1 MACHDSVITAQRDP
15 PRPPFLRGGD
25 NARPRLGRVFFVLAI
40 TLLIAPVLSADEPAS
55 AVGPLMKLYQ
65 SGRLPAERQP
75 AVVEMICNRGNE
87 HDLRVVFDRVIAAD
101 GMSEPLRLKTLGWLA
116 EAARTRKVKPAGEL
130 GGLAQLVRSKES
142 TLTAAAVR
150 LAAVLSVAE
159 VSPDLQKIAR
169 DPAAPAD
176 LQQAAIAGLVAIG
189 GEPNRATL
197 LQLASHGPG
206 PGVRMQAVAAV
217 VGFDPVAAARE
228 AANVLAHLSAAE
240 DPAVMLDAFL
250 DRKDGSAVL
259 ARALAQVKLHVD
271 VAKRCLR
278 YMYSIGRSDAEL
290 SGVLSAA
297 AGVVADPPPPTQDEV
312 AALVREVQEKGNAA
326 RGEKVFRRS
335 DLSCMKC
342 HSVSRAGGQVGPEL
356 SAIGGS
362 SPVDYVVNSI
372 LNPSLAVKEQ
382 FVTRIFQTAD
392 GKLLTGIVIDRDES
406 RVRFRDAQGKTITL
420 AAADIEEEAEGKSM
434 MPTGLTKFLTKGE
447 LLDLIRFISELGKPG
462 PYAVQTVPAIQR
474 WRVLL
479 NPPHELTD
487 AVPHLEHIRQLVLDS
502 TPEAWGAAYGQVAG
516 VLPLDEL
523 RKGNRP
529 AVVILRGEVQVNE
542 AGKIAMHVHSTE
554 KAQVWVDT
562 ELFESQSQFETSLAP
577 GRHQVIVR
585 VEISDRP
592 VPELKIELTRP
603 SESPAQFEIIGG
615 S

>member
-1 MACHDSVITAQRDP
+1 M
-15 PRPPFLRGGD
+15 LRGL
-25 NARPRLGRVFFVLAI
+25 RLGQNAVFLAI
-40 TLLIAPVLSADEPAS
+40 ALLIASPLIADEPVS
-55 AVGPLMKLYQ
+55 AVGPLMKLYR

-87 HDLRVVFDRVIAAD
+87 HDLRVVFDKVIAPD
-101 GMSEPLRLKTLGWLA
+101 GMPGALRLKTLGWLT
-116 EAARTRKVKPAGEL
+116 EAARTRKVKPAGDL
-130 GGLAQLVRSKES
+130 AGLAQLVRSKDAVV
-142 TLTAAAVR
+142 TAAAVR
-150 LAAVLSVAE
+150 LAAVLSVAA

-169 DPAAPAD
+169 DPGAPAD

-189 GEPNRATL
+189 GDQNRATL
-197 LQLASHGPG
+197 LQLASHELD

-217 VGFDPVAAARE
+217 VGFDVGAAARE
-228 AANVLAHLSAAE
+228 AAAVLAHASADD

-250 DRKDGSAVL
+250 DRKEGSA
-259 ARALAQVKLHVD
+259 ALAKSLKEAKLSVD
-271 VAKRCLR
+271 VAKRSLR
-278 YMYSIGRSDAEL
+278 YMYSIGRNDAEL

-312 AALVREVQEKGNAA
+312 AALVREVQDKGDAA
-326 RGEKVFRRS
+326 RGEKIFRRS

-356 SAIGGS
+356 SAVGGS

-382 FVTRIFQTAD
+382 FVTRIFETTD

-420 AAADIEEEAEGKSM
+420 AVADIEDEAEGKSM

-447 LLDLIRFISELGKPG
+447 LLDLIRFISELGRPG
-462 PYAVQTVPAIQR
+462 PYAVQTVPSIQR

-479 NPPHELTD
+479 NPPSELTD

-502 TPEAWGAAYGQVAG
+502 PPEAWGAAYGQVAG

-542 AGKIAMHVHSTE
+542 AGKIAVHVHTTE
-554 KAQVWVDT
+554 KAQVWVDA
-562 ELFESQSQFETSLAP
+562 EAFESQSEFEVFLEP

-585 VEISDRP
+585 VEISDRQA
-592 VPELKIELTRP
+592 PELKIELTRP
-603 SESPAQFEIIGG
+603 AGSAVQFEVVGG

>member
-1 MACHDSVITAQRDP
+1 
-15 PRPPFLRGGD
+15 
-25 NARPRLGRVFFVLAI
+25 
-40 TLLIAPVLSADEPAS
+40 
-55 AVGPLMKLYQ
+55 
-65 SGRLPAERQP
+65 
-75 AVVEMICNRGNE
+75 
-87 HDLRVVFDRVIAAD
+87 
-101 GMSEPLRLKTLGWLA
+101 
-116 EAARTRKVKPAGEL
+116 
-130 GGLAQLVRSKES
+130 
-142 TLTAAAVR
+142 
-150 LAAVLSVAE
+150 
-159 VSPDLQKIAR
+159 
-169 DPAAPAD
+169 
-176 LQQAAIAGLVAIG
+176 
-189 GEPNRATL
+189 
-197 LQLASHGPG
+197 
-206 PGVRMQAVAAV
+206 
-217 VGFDPVAAARE
+217 
-228 AANVLAHLSAAE
+228 
-240 DPAVMLDAFL
+240 
-250 DRKDGSAVL
+250 
-259 ARALAQVKLHVD
+259 
-271 VAKRCLR
+271 
-278 YMYSIGRSDAEL
+278 MYSIGRSDAEL

-312 AALVREVQEKGNAA
+312 AALVREVQEKGDAA
-326 RGEKVFRRS
+326 RGETVFRRS

-420 AAADIEEEAEGKSM
+420 GVADIEEEAEGKSM

-479 NPPHELTD
+479 NPSHELTD
-487 AVPHLEHIRQLVLDS
+487 AVPHLEHIRQLILDS
-502 TPEAWGAAYGQVAG
+502 TPEAWSAAYGQVAG

-523 RKGNRP
+523 RKGNLP

-542 AGKIAMHVHSTE
+542 AGKIALHVHTTE
-554 KAQVWVDT
+554 KAQVWVDA
-562 ELFESQSQFETSLAP
+562 EAFESQPQFEVSLAP

-592 VPELKIELTRP
+592 APELKIELTRP
-603 SESPAQFEIIGG
+603 TGSPAQFEIIGG

>member
-1 MACHDSVITAQRDP
+1 MCW
-15 PRPPFLRGGD
+15 
-25 NARPRLGRVFFVLAI
+25 LAA
-40 TLLIAPVLSADEPAS
+40 TPLSADEPAS

-87 HDLRVVFDRVIAAD
+87 HDLRVVFDKVVAPD
-101 GMSEPLRLKTLGWLA
+101 GMPQPLRLKTLGWLT
-116 EAARTRKVKPAGEL
+116 EAARTRKVKPAGDL
-130 GGLAQLVRSKES
+130 GGMAQLVRSKEAP
-142 TLTAAAVR
+142 LTTAAVR
-150 LAAVLSVAE
+150 LAAVLSVAA

-169 DPAAPAD
+169 DPDAPPD

-189 GEPNRATL
+189 GDQNRATL
-197 LQLASHGPG
+197 LQLASQGGPS
-206 PGVRMQAVAAV
+206 VRMQAVAAV
-217 VGFDPVAAARE
+217 VEFDVGAAARE
-228 AANVLAHLSAAE
+228 AANVLAQASADD
-240 DPAVMLDAFL
+240 DPAFMLDAFL
-250 DRKDGSAVL
+250 DRKEGSAAL
-259 ARALAQVKLHVD
+259 ARSLQQAKLSVD

-312 AALVREVQEKGNAA
+312 AALVHEVQEKGDAA

-335 DLSCMKC
+335 DLSCMRC

-382 FVTRIFQTAD
+382 FVTRIFGTTD

-420 AAADIEEEAEGKSM
+420 AVADIEDEAEGKSM

-447 LLDLIRFISELGKPG
+447 LLDLIRFISDLGKPG

-479 NPPHELTD
+479 NPSHELTD
-487 AVPHLEHIRQLVLDS
+487 SVPHLEHIRQLILDS
-502 TPEAWGAAYGQVAG
+502 TPEAWVAAYGQVAG

-523 RKGNRP
+523 RHGNRP

-542 AGKIAMHVHSTE
+542 AGKIAVHVHTTE
-554 KAQVWVDT
+554 TTQVWVDA
-562 ELFESQSQFETSLAP
+562 EAFESQKQFEVSLEP
-577 GRHQVIVR
+577 GKHQVIVR
-585 VEISDRP
+585 VEVSDRP
-592 VPELKIELTRP
+592 APELKIELTRP
-603 SESPAQFEIIGG
+603 AGSAAQFEIIGG
-615 S
+615 T

>member
-1 MACHDSVITAQRDP
+1 LF
-15 PRPPFLRGGD
+15 FL
-25 NARPRLGRVFFVLAI
+25 LAA
-40 TLLIAPVLSADEPAS
+40 TLIPADEPVS

-65 SGRLPAERQP
+65 SGRLPVERQP

-87 HDLRVVFDRVIAAD
+87 HDLRVVFDKAITPD
-101 GMSEPLRLKTLGWLA
+101 GMPEPLRLKALGWLT
-116 EAARTRKVKPAGEL
+116 EAARTRKMKPTGDL
-130 GGLAQLVRSKES
+130 GGLAQLVRSKDS
-142 TLTAAAVR
+142 SLTAAAVR
-150 LAAVLSVAE
+150 LAAVLSVAA
-159 VSPDLQKIAR
+159 VSPDLQTIAR

-189 GEPNRATL
+189 GEQNRATL
-197 LQLASHGPG
+197 LKLASHGPA

-217 VGFDPVAAARE
+217 VGFEVAAAARE
-228 AANVLAHLSAAE
+228 AACVLAHASADD

-250 DRKDGSAVL
+250 DRKEGSAVL
-259 ARALAQVKLHVD
+259 AKALAQVKLSVD
-271 VAKRCLR
+271 VAKRSLR

-290 SGVLSAA
+290 SAVLSAA
-297 AGVVADPPPPTQDEV
+297 AGVVADPPPPTQEEV
-312 AALVREVQEKGNAA
+312 AALVREVQQKGDPA
-326 RGEKVFRRS
+326 RGEKIFRRS

-356 SAIGGS
+356 SAVGGS

-382 FVTRIFQTAD
+382 FVTRIFATTD

-420 AAADIEEEAEGKSM
+420 AVADIEDEAEGKSM

-447 LLDLIRFISELGKPG
+447 LLDLIRFISELGRPG

-479 NPPHELTD
+479 HPPQELTES
-487 AVPHLEHIRQLVLDS
+487 VPHLEHIRQFVLDS
-502 TPEAWGAAYGQVAG
+502 PPEAWGAVYGQVAG

-529 AVVILRGEVQVNE
+529 TVVILRGEVQVDE
-542 AGKIAMHVHSTE
+542 AGKIAFRVHTTE

-562 ELFESQSQFETSLAP
+562 EAFESQREFEVSLAP

-592 VPELKIELTRP
+592 APELKIELTRP
-603 SESPAQFEIIGG
+603 AESPAQFEVIGG
-615 S
+615 T

>member
-1 MACHDSVITAQRDP
+1 
-15 PRPPFLRGGD
+15 
-25 NARPRLGRVFFVLAI
+25 
-40 TLLIAPVLSADEPAS
+40 
-55 AVGPLMKLYQ
+55 MKLYQ

-87 HDLRVVFDRVIAAD
+87 HDLRVVFEKVIAPD
-101 GMSEPLRLKTLGWLA
+101 GMPAQLRLKTMGWLT
-116 EAARTRKVKPAGEL
+116 EAVRTRKVKPAGDL
-130 GGLAQLVRSKES
+130 GGLAQLVRSKDAL
-142 TLTAAAVR
+142 LTAAAVR
-150 LAAVLSVAE
+150 LAAVLAVVA

-169 DPAAPAD
+169 DPSAAAD

-189 GEPNRATL
+189 GEQNRATL
-197 LQLASHGPG
+197 LELASQGPG

-217 VGFDPVAAARE
+217 VGFDVGAAARE
-228 AANVLAHLSAAE
+228 AANVLAHASADD

-250 DRKDGSAVL
+250 DRKEGSAVL
-259 ARALAQVKLHVD
+259 AKALQRAKLHVD

-290 SGVLSAA
+290 SGVLSLA
-297 AGVVADPPPPTQDEV
+297 AGVIADPPPPSQDEV
-312 AALVREVQEKGNAA
+312 AALVREVQEKGDAA

-362 SPVDYVVNSI
+362 SPLDYVVNSI

-382 FVTRIFQTAD
+382 FVTRIFETID
-392 GKLLTGIVIDRDES
+392 GKVLTGIVIDRDES

-420 AAADIEEEAEGKSM
+420 AVADIEAEAEGKSM

-523 RKGNRP
+523 WKGERWKGELWKKELGKGNRP

-542 AGKIAMHVHSTE
+542 AGKIAMHVHTTE
-554 KAQVWVDT
+554 QAQVWVDA
-562 ELFESQSQFETSLAP
+562 EAFESQQQFEVSLEP

-585 VEISDRP
+585 VEVSDRP
-592 VPELKIELTRP
+592 APELKIELIRP
-603 SESPAQFEIIGG
+603 SGSPAQFEIIGG